1 MPLGT
6 IDTERSEVKEFII
19 SWIQNPNK
27 ILRKTLLSLS
37 CEYTRIQNM
46 RATDEAKD
54 ILPEKIG
61 TVMIVKNW
69 GVERGMSAASL
80 A

>member
-1 MPLGT
+1 MPLGS
-6 IDTERSEVKEFII
+6 IDTERSEVKEYVI

-37 CEYTRIQNM
+37 CEYTRIQKI
-46 RATDEAKD
+46 RATEEAED
-54 ILPEKIG
+54 RVPVKIG

-69 GVERGMSAASL
+69 GVERGMMF
-80 A
+80 